1 MALPVLERVPLIKL
15 AIQLPPNLRDDQL
28 FRVLRALYLYPLVFQ
43 PLFKFS
49 CRARSSE
56 KLFECVHVD
65 GKMSKF
71 PVSKASDFI
80 FDGMPS
86 GELAQVLYYSVGIG
100 AEIVRS
106 ILLYPDTYRIIV
118 IVSVSPDVVPLLHNK

>member
-1 MALPVLERVPLIKL
+1 ML
-15 AIQLPPNLRDDQL
+15 D
-28 FRVLRALYLYPLVFQ
+28 LYLLISKPFL
-43 PLFKFS
+43 KF
-49 CRARSSE
+49 RAGARPAE
-56 KLFECVHVD
+56 KLLECVQVD
-65 GKMSKF
+65 WEMPKL

-106 ILLYPDTYRIIV
+106 ILVYPDTYRIIV
-118 IVSVSPDVVPLLHNK
+118 IVGIPPNVVPFLHNE